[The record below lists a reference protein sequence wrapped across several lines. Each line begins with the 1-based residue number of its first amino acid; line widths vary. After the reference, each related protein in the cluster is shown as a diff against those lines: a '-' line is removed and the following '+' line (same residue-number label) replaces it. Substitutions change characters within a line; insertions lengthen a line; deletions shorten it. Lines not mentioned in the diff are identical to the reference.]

1 MSGADEKSR
10 ACRARD
16 DLVIGPCG
24 RDEGHSGM
32 HRSAGDTFTA
42 WWGEKTIEAHQG
54 AEPEPEPEVQTKIP
68 VLVGAVGE
76 HTVWVDGQGAYCSCP
91 WHFQDNTGDDEVPYR
106 AASQHLAWVKSQAEI
121 AGAEQEESESGP
133 SIPIMEVEDLA
144 ESGLLWYINATAFH
158 PHGVALT
165 YSDADGDIHFGL
177 TPALPG
183 EPCSF
188 PDDPYIHERYRAAM
202 ATLHRA
208 RWYTEEGP
216 AFTRTPW
223 ETMPPST

>member
-1 MSGADEKSR
+1 
-10 ACRARD
+10 
-16 DLVIGPCG
+16 
-24 RDEGHSGM
+24 M

-42 WWGEKTIEAHQG
+42 WWDETTIEAHQG
-54 AEPEPEPEVQTKIP
+54 AEPEPEPEP
-68 VLVGAVGE
+68 E
-76 HTVWVDGQGAYCSCP
+76 
-91 WHFQDNTGDDEVPYR
+91 
-106 AASQHLAWVKSQAEI
+106 
-121 AGAEQEESESGP
+121 P

-165 YSDADGDIHFGL
+165 YSDADGEIHFGL

-183 EPCSF
+183 EPYSF

-208 RWYTEEGP
+208 RWYTEDGP

-223 ETMPPST
+223 ETMPPSTWQPLAEESSASLQISGPEGSRASLKRTHGSWWLLTCETYTWAQDHFTAEGTHAEVTSEWFEHIKRDH